1 MEEEFVKRDPFYDIL
16 FEPVK
21 IGPLTA
27 RNRFYQAPHCNGM
40 GEHRPHM
47 HAAMRAVKAEGG
59 WAVVNTEHCSIHPS
73 SDMLG
78 EVVQTL
84 WDNDDIPALTL
95 MTDAVHEHGA
105 LAGIQLAHGSYYVTN
120 RVTREVVMGPAA
132 IPVSAYD
139 PVQARA
145 MNKKDIRQLLEWQKK
160 ASQRAIKAGFDIIN
174 VDANFSTMAFQFLS
188 PRNQRADEYGGNV
201 RNRARLLKELI
212 EVTHEAAGPDCAVTV
227 RMIVDEMIGSAGLV
241 AGQDGLEVVAYLDD
255 LVDLWDLLIG
265 TWADDSPTSRFAP
278 AEGHQEPLISLF
290 KKITQK
296 PIAGVGR
303 FTSPDTMVAQ
313 INRGVLDMIGAA
325 RPSIADPFLP
335 KKIEEGRVE
344 DIRECI
350 GCNICV
356 SSHYTMSPLRC
367 TQNPAM
373 GEEWRR
379 GWHPERI
386 IGKGSDASVLVVGGG
401 PAGLECARALGERGY
416 PVTLAEATR
425 ELGGRIDRESRLPG
439 LTVWARVKEWRIAQI
454 NKLSNIKIY
463 RESLLGAKEILE
475 YGFRHVVMATGAR
488 WRRDG
493 IGRANF
499 KPIPGADCGQIYT
512 PDDIMD
518 GTVPGGPVVIFDDD
532 HYYMG
537 SLIAEKLRS
546 EGAEV
551 TIVTPAAD
559 IAAWSYNT
567 LELKRIYQRL
577 SDLGVTLITHHNLRK
592 VEPSGI
598 IVAHMYTGQ
607 EKRLEA
613 ESAILVTARVP
624 TDEVYQEV
632 M

>member
-1 MEEEFVKRDPFYDIL
+1 MKRDPFYDIL
-16 FEPVK
+16 FEPLK

-47 HAAMRAVKAEGG
+47 HAAMRGVKAEGG
-59 WAVVNTEHCSIHPS
+59 WAVVNTEHCSMHPS

-84 WDNDDIPALTL
+84 WDDDDIPALAL

-145 MNKKDIRQLLEWQKK
+145 MTKKDIRQLLEWQKK

-174 VDANFSTMAFQFLS
+174 VDANFSTVAFQFLS
-188 PRNQRADEYGGNV
+188 PRNQRADEYGGSV

-290 KKITQK
+290 KKVTQK
-296 PIAGVGR
+296 PVAGVGR

-313 INRGVLDMIGAA
+313 IKRGVLDMIGAA

-367 TQNPAM
+367 TQNPTM

-386 IGKGSDASVLVVGGG
+386 IAKGSDASVLVVGGG

-425 ELGGRIDRESRLPG
+425 ELGGRINRESRLPG

-454 NKLSNIKIY
+454 NKLSSVKIY

-499 KPIPGADCGQIYT
+499 KPIAGADCGQIYT

-518 GTVPGGPVVIFDDD
+518 GTVPDGPLVIFDDD

-546 EGAEV
+546 EGVKV

-567 LELKRIYQRL
+567 LWSSNGFISAFPSWVSRL
-577 SDLGVTLITHHNLRK
+577 SPIITS
-592 VEPSGI
+592 E
-598 IVAHMYTGQ
+598 
-607 EKRLEA
+607 RLNQA
-613 ESAILVTARVP
+613 ES
-624 TDEVYQEV
+624 
-632 M
+632 